1 MSMIFCRGC
10 GKEIHES
17 ATTCPH
23 CGAPQGAQ
31 SAVTQNTGQP
41 WSTGRMV
48 TYGFFSFFLPLIGFI
63 AGIVGLL
70 KEPTRKQGAI
80 LLALALG
87 GVVMYTSIF
96 KGGSSTNG
104 AKSSA
109 VEKSSAVDKYAEL
122 AATPPAPL
130 APTGELAAMFNLGSD
145 NTDLQRENK
154 LKEIKGKVVEWTLPV
169 YEVEK
174 DGDDYKVQTEA
185 DNAVNTFIY
194 ISPRNDQD
202 KAVIEALKTGSRVS
216 IKGII
221 KDDFMRSLVIKPAIL
236 FQPGSAKPAAAQAPQ
251 PTYTPEQAPIQAAP
265 NAQPEQEG
273 LVEIYPGKSGSIY
286 IKKGG
291 VEIEGQNLNVDFVA
305 KSRKD
310 GKAINYSM
318 SIDCQS
324 EIGMIDGAELVQ
336 GKNESVP
343 LTLNEAADQ
352 VKSMIGLYP
361 SDKAIVGGLCK
372 SFMENRSK

>member
-1 MSMIFCRGC
+1 
-10 GKEIHES
+10 
-17 ATTCPH
+17 
-23 CGAPQGAQ
+23 
-31 SAVTQNTGQP
+31 
-41 WSTGRMV
+41 
-48 TYGFFSFFLPLIGFI
+48 
-63 AGIVGLL
+63 
-70 KEPTRKQGAI
+70 
-80 LLALALG
+80 
-87 GVVMYTSIF
+87 
-96 KGGSSTNG
+96 
-104 AKSSA
+104 
-109 VEKSSAVDKYAEL
+109 
-122 AATPPAPL
+122 
-130 APTGELAAMFNLGSD
+130 
-145 NTDLQRENK
+145 
-154 LKEIKGKVVEWTLPV
+154 
-169 YEVEK
+169 
-174 DGDDYKVQTEA
+174 
-185 DNAVNTFIY
+185 
-194 ISPRNDQD
+194 
-202 KAVIEALKTGSRVS
+202 
-216 IKGII
+216 
-221 KDDFMRSLVIKPAIL
+221 MRSLVIKPAIL